1 MTQDARAM
9 LPAAEWILTHR
20 LPCALVAVLMFGM
33 TLWFAGTALSI
44 PLLALHLLT
53 PTLFALITLGGGA
66 AFGTQ
71 VAFLAAILINVAAHA
86 SLEPGLMLLTLY
98 GLLPILAAASLNR
111 TEGISRSA
119 QHLAIGLGTAM
130 LAALIAGVSSH
141 DVTAREFVDQALS
154 PLFNAMQGQ
163 QKMDA
168 VLMQRI
174 RHITVWIFPG
184 LMALSLWLVWWGNVL
199 LARSIAIYYG
209 FFRGDVRSANALHL
223 DSAIGYLFLALAA
236 VGALVQGTVQYI
248 AVNVDI
254 LIAGLLAAQ
263 GLAVAHTWLQM
274 RRMQLLAV
282 LMYLI
287 LLIQPVMV
295 LPFTVIG
302 LFDIW
307 FDYRRNMTPVNGGS

>member
-20 LPCALVAVLMFGM
+20 LPCALVAVLMFG
-33 TLWFAGTALSI
+33 I
-44 PLLALHLLT
+44 
-53 PTLFALITLGGGA
+53 
-66 AFGTQ
+66 
-71 VAFLAAILINVAAHA
+71 
-86 SLEPGLMLLTLY
+86 MLLTLY

-163 QKMDA
+163 QEMDA

-209 FFRGDVRSANALHL
+209 FFRGDARPANALHL

-263 GLAVAHTWLQM
+263 GLAVAHTWLQI

-282 LMYLI
+282 LMYLV